1 MKQTKRVVVKVGS
14 QLLAGKNGLNK
25 EFIEKIAEEL
35 STIKQQGKE
44 VVLVSSGAVLGGI
57 KLLNLKRKPK
67 SIQEKQALSAVG
79 QPYLMT
85 EYTKA
90 FAKFEEKVAQI
101 LLTAEDLRSKER
113 FTHAKNTFNSLFKLN
128 VIPVVNENDTV
139 SVEEIKIGDNDNLA
153 AHVSVV
159 VEADLLIMLTT
170 TDGIFDKDPNLF
182 DDAKKID
189 VVDDINQLQLTCNFD
204 GKSSFGTGGMW
215 TKVEA
220 AFKAA
225 RKGIPVIIA
234 NGKEEN
240 ITIKIL
246 KGKKKGTL
254 ILPKKEL
261 KAKSYRILY
270 LEEPKGKLFID
281 KGAEKAV
288 LEKRKSLLP
297 KGVKKVEG
305 VFHKGDVVSVFSE
318 DGKLLF
324 KGIVRCSNTE
334 LSNFNKECIH
344 RDDMVFIERIE
355 EK

>member
-1 MKQTKRVVVKVGS
+1 MFEQVKRIVIKVGS
-14 QLLAGKNGLNK
+14 QLLAGEDGLNRN
-25 EFIEKIAEEL
+25 FIDKIANEL

-57 KLLNLKRKPK
+57 KLLNFKRKPK
-67 SIQEKQALSAVG
+67 SIQEKQALSAIG
-79 QPYLMT
+79 QPYLMA

-90 FAKFEEKVAQI
+90 FAKHGEKIAQI
-101 LLTAEDLRSKER
+101 LLTAEDLRSKDR
-113 FTHAKNTFNSLFKLN
+113 FIHAKDTFNSLFKLK
-128 VIPVVNENDTV
+128 VIPIVNENDTV

-170 TDGIFDKDPNLF
+170 TNGIFDKDPNLF
-182 DDAKKID
+182 SDAKKID
-189 VVDDINQLQLTCNFD
+189 VVDDINQLQLTCNFN

-215 TKVEA
+215 TKIEA

-240 ITIKIL
+240 ITTKIL
-246 KGKKKGTL
+246 SGEKKGTL
-254 ILPKKEL
+254 ILPKKKL

-288 LEKRKSLLP
+288 LEKGKSLLP
-297 KGVKKVEG
+297 KGIKKVEG

-324 KGIVRCSNTE
+324 KGIVKCNSTE
-334 LSNFNKECIH
+334 LSEFNKECIH
-344 RDDMVFIERIE
+344 RDDMVFIDRIE
-355 EK
+355 D

>member
-1 MKQTKRVVVKVGS
+1 VKESFKRIVVKVGS
-14 QLLAGKNGLNK
+14 QLLAGENGLNK
-25 EFIEKIAEEL
+25 NFIDKIAYEL
-35 STIKQQGKE
+35 SALKSQGKE

-57 KLLNLKRKPK
+57 KLLSFKRKPK
-67 SIQEKQALSAVG
+67 SIQEKQALSAIG

-90 FAKFEEKVAQI
+90 FAKHGEKIAQI

-128 VIPVVNENDTV
+128 VIPIVNENDTV

-170 TDGIFDKDPNLF
+170 TDGIFDKDPNIF
-182 DDAKKID
+182 KDAKKVE
-189 VVDDINQLQLTCNFD
+189 VVSDINQLQLTCNFD

-234 NGKEEN
+234 NGKEEEIILN
-240 ITIKIL
+240 IL
-246 KGKKKGTL
+246 NERNKGTL
-254 ILPKKEL
+254 FLPKKEL
-261 KAKSYRILY
+261 RAKSYRILY
-270 LEEPKGKLFID
+270 IEEPKGYILID
-281 KGAEKAV
+281 KGAEDAV
-288 LEKRKSLLP
+288 LNKGKSLLP
-297 KGVKKVEG
+297 KGIKEIRGEFK
-305 VFHKGDVVSVFSE
+305 KGDTVAVLSE
-318 DGKLLF
+318 NGKILL
-324 KGIVRCSNTE
+324 KGIIRCNSNDIN
-334 LSNFNKECIH
+334 SFNKECIH
-344 RDDMVFIERIE
+344 RNDMVFID
-355 EK
+355 